1 MAKSNYPDEVWEAIK
16 TLWEGVPKITWA
28 EVIKQVGDTYKCDM
42 PNISAVSKRATKEN
56 WKKIGKKIGKT
67 KGEEVAKNELKTI
80 GYVDFVKEKIQEKI
94 NHENLD
100 NQDPKEVI
108 TRIFKQVVEEGKS
121 EQSRIIKIHREQADY
136 LSDLYQSLLLQAD
149 ALFSLELRL
158 DDPNFDDIAIK
169 HNKLAT
175 LTEKKTNIA
184 LMLATVGKMSQE
196 RVFKAWGI
204 TEVTNEDAEKARQQ
218 DVQKLD
224 EDLAKERE
232 EVKEQQQRLFVE
244 RTRLIESGAFEV
256 RPVEDDTI
264 EVHDDEV

>member
-56 WKKIGKKIGKT
+56 WKKIGKSNRKT
-67 KGEEVAKNELKTI
+67 KGEEIAKNELKTI

-136 LSDLYQSLLLQAD
+136 LSDLYQSLLSQAD
-149 ALFSLELRL
+149 SLFSLELRL
-158 DDPNFDDIAIK
+158 DDPNFDEIANK
-169 HNKLAT
+169 HAKMVTLA
-175 LTEKKTNIA
+175 EKKTNIA

-204 TEVTNEDAEKARQQ
+204 TEVTNEDAEKARKQ
-218 DVQKLD
+218 DVEKLN
-224 EDLAKERE
+224 EELAKERD
-232 EVKEQQQRLFVE
+232 EVKAEQQRLFVE
-244 RTRLIESGAFEV
+244 RTRLIESGTFEV
-256 RPVEDDTI
+256 RPVEGDID
-264 EVHDDEV
+264 VLDDER